1 MKIYKIKV
9 ECRVHSNIRTYKHV
23 FGGNKCFLQK
33 FGFQIQFREKK
44 NGNSKMNFKKKTW
57 TTMPEHMDFIILI
70 IRSLANVIHTQ
81 KDLG

>member
-44 NGNSKMNFKKKTW
+44 NGNSKMNFKKKPEQQCQKTW
-57 TTMPEHMDFIILI
+57 T
-70 IRSLANVIHTQ
+70 SLFWLSDHWLT
-81 KDLG
+81 